1 MKKNNKIIKLT
12 MALIVVIYIV
22 ILAIILINIKKHT
35 KFNIEDAAKNN
46 ETELESK
53 NNFNNSSLAENDIF
67 SDEETKNNSNV
78 DTNLSETND
87 KYNNIE
93 NTEVANTED
102 NVGNTQVTNTED
114 NIKNQEVTNK
124 EENTKKQGVANTEE
138 NVENIGETNKESQV
152 NENNT
157 NSKTR
162 NFGSNVA
169 FIGDSRTQAFIMYA
183 GLSKVID
190 YTNIGLMVDTAVSK
204 KFITNSNGEKIT
216 ILEDLKNKDIN
227 TIYIMLGINE
237 LGWVYSS
244 IFINKYEELIN
255 KILEIKPNCEI
266 IIQSIIPVTKT
277 KSDNDKIYN
286 NNKIKEYNRLIEDM
300 AKRLNIKYINLV
312 PALTNE
318 NGDLPENAST
328 DGIHL
333 NKNYCKK
340 WLEVLENN

>member
-53 NNFNNSSLAENDIF
+53 NNFSNSSLAENDIL
-67 SDEETKNNSNV
+67 SDEETKNNFNA
-78 DTNLSETND
+78 DTNLSEPND

-93 NTEVANTED
+93 NTEVANIED

-114 NIKNQEVTNK
+114 NIKNHEVTNT

>member
-1 MKKNNKIIKLT
+1 M
-12 MALIVVIYIV
+12 
-22 ILAIILINIKKHT
+22 
-35 KFNIEDAAKNN
+35 
-46 ETELESK
+46 
-53 NNFNNSSLAENDIF
+53 
-67 SDEETKNNSNV
+67 
-78 DTNLSETND
+78 SETND
-87 KYNNIE
+87 KSNNIE

-124 EENTKKQGVANTEE
+124 EDNIKNQEVANTEE
-138 NVENIGETNKESQV
+138 NVENTGETNKENPI

-183 GLSKVID
+183 GLSEVID

-204 KFITNSNGEKIT
+204 KFITNSNGEKVT

-244 IFINKYEELIN
+244 IFIDKYEELIN

-266 IIQSIIPVTKT
+266 IIQSIIPVTKS
-277 KSDNDKIYN
+277 KSDSDPIYN
-286 NNKIKEYNRLIEDM
+286 NNKIREYNELIKDM

-312 PALTNE
+312 PELANE
-318 NGDLPENAST
+318 NGDLPEQAST
-328 DGIHL
+328 DGVHL
-333 NKNYCKK
+333 NKKYCIK
-340 WLEVLENN
+340 WLEVLKNN

>member
-12 MALIVVIYIV
+12 MALIVVVYIV

-35 KFNIEDAAKNN
+35 NFNIEDVAKNN
-46 ETELESK
+46 KTEVESK
-53 NNFNNSSLAENDIF
+53 NNFNNSSLAENDIL

-87 KYNNIE
+87 KSNNIE

-124 EENTKKQGVANTEE
+124 EDNIKNQEVANTEE
-138 NVENIGETNKESQV
+138 NVENTGETNKENPI

-183 GLSKVID
+183 GLSEVID

-204 KFITNSNGEKIT
+204 KFITNSNGEKVT

-244 IFINKYEELIN
+244 IFIDKYEELIN

-266 IIQSIIPVTKT
+266 IIQSIIPVTKS
-277 KSDNDKIYN
+277 KSDSDPIYN
-286 NNKIKEYNRLIEDM
+286 NNKIREYNELIKDM
-300 AKRLNIKYINLV
+300 AKRLNIKYIKRISIGKINF
-312 PALTNE
+312 
-318 NGDLPENAST
+318 
-328 DGIHL
+328 
-333 NKNYCKK
+333 K
-340 WLEVLENN
+340 

>member
-12 MALIVVIYIV
+12 MALIVVVYIV

-35 KFNIEDAAKNN
+35 NFNIEDVAKNN
-46 ETELESK
+46 KTEVESK
-53 NNFNNSSLAENDIF
+53 NNFSNNSLAENDIL

-78 DTNLSETND
+78 DTNLSEAND
-87 KYNNIE
+87 KSNNIE

-124 EENTKKQGVANTEE
+124 EDNIKNQEVANTEE
-138 NVENIGETNKESQV
+138 NVENTGETNKE
-152 NENNT
+152 NPINKNNT

-183 GLSKVID
+183 GLSEVTD

-204 KFITNSNGEKIT
+204 KFITNSNGEKVT

-244 IFINKYEELIN
+244 IFIDKYEELIN

-266 IIQSIIPVTKT
+266 IIQSIIPVTKS
-277 KSDNDKIYN
+277 KSDSDPIYN
-286 NNKIKEYNRLIEDM
+286 NNKIREYNELIKDM

-312 PALTNE
+312 PELANE
-318 NGDLPENAST
+318 NGDLPEQAST
-328 DGIHL
+328 DGVHL
-333 NKNYCKK
+333 NKKYCIK
-340 WLEVLENN
+340 WLEVLKNN

>member
-53 NNFNNSSLAENDIF
+53 NNFSNSSLAENDIL
-67 SDEETKNNSNV
+67 SDEETKNNFNA
-78 DTNLSETND
+78 DTNLSEPND

-93 NTEVANTED
+93 NTEVANIED

-114 NIKNQEVTNK
+114 NIKNHEVTNT

-138 NVENIGETNKESQV
+138 NVENIRETNKESQV

>member
-12 MALIVVIYIV
+12 IALIVVIYIV

-87 KYNNIE
+87 KSNNIE

-124 EENTKKQGVANTEE
+124 EDNIKNQEVTNTEE
-138 NVENIGETNKESQV
+138 NVENTGETNKENPI

>member
-12 MALIVVIYIV
+12 MALIVVVYIV

-35 KFNIEDAAKNN
+35 NFNIEDVAKNN
-46 ETELESK
+46 KTEVESK
-53 NNFNNSSLAENDIF
+53 NNFNNSSLAENDIL

-78 DTNLSETND
+78 DTNLSEAND
-87 KYNNIE
+87 KSNNIE

-124 EENTKKQGVANTEE
+124 EDNIKNQEVANTEE
-138 NVENIGETNKESQV
+138 NVENTGETNKENPI

-183 GLSKVID
+183 GLSEVTD

-204 KFITNSNGEKIT
+204 KFITNSNGEKVT

-244 IFINKYEELIN
+244 IFIDKYEELIN

-266 IIQSIIPVTKT
+266 IIQSIIPVTKS
-277 KSDNDKIYN
+277 KSDSDPIYN
-286 NNKIKEYNRLIEDM
+286 NNKIREYNELIKDM

-312 PALTNE
+312 PELTNE
-318 NGDLPENAST
+318 NGDLPEQAST
-328 DGIHL
+328 DGVHL
-333 NKNYCKK
+333 NKKYCIK
-340 WLEVLENN
+340 WLEVLKNN

>member
-53 NNFNNSSLAENDIF
+53 NNFSNSSLAENDIL
-67 SDEETKNNSNV
+67 SDEETKNNFNA
-78 DTNLSETND
+78 DTNLSEPND

-93 NTEVANTED
+93 NTEVANIED

-114 NIKNQEVTNK
+114 NIKNYEVTNT

>member
-53 NNFNNSSLAENDIF
+53 NNFSNSSLAENDIL
-67 SDEETKNNSNV
+67 SDEETKNNFNA
-78 DTNLSETND
+78 DTNLSEPND

-93 NTEVANTED
+93 NTEVANIED

-114 NIKNQEVTNK
+114 NIKNYEVTNT

-286 NNKIKEYNRLIEDM
+286 KKKIKEYNRLIEDM

>member
-12 MALIVVIYIV
+12 MALIVVVYIV

-35 KFNIEDAAKNN
+35 NFNIEDVAKNN
-46 ETELESK
+46 KTEVESK

-87 KYNNIE
+87 KSNNIE

-124 EENTKKQGVANTEE
+124 EDNIKNQEVANTEE
-138 NVENIGETNKESQV
+138 NVENTGETNKENPI

-183 GLSKVID
+183 GLSEVID

-204 KFITNSNGEKIT
+204 KFITNSNGEKVT

-244 IFINKYEELIN
+244 IFIDKYEELIN

-266 IIQSIIPVTKT
+266 IIQSIIPVTKS
-277 KSDNDKIYN
+277 KSDSDPIYN
-286 NNKIKEYNRLIEDM
+286 NNKIREYNELIKDM

-312 PALTNE
+312 PELTNE
-318 NGDLPENAST
+318 NGDLPEQAST
-328 DGIHL
+328 DGVHL
-333 NKNYCKK
+333 NKKYCIK
-340 WLEVLENN
+340 WLEVLKNN